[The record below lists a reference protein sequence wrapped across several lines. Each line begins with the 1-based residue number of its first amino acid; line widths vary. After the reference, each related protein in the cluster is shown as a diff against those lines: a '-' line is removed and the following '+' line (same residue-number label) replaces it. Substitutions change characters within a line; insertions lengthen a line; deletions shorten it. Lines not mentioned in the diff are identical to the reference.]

1 MANGVAGGGV
11 ESFSVLHGSPLDP
24 VIGRKHG
31 REGVGE
37 LQDTESGN
45 HGRETGEVGDSG
57 GQDEGDGP
65 VNWDES
71 HPEELAGLVGERGE
85 AEKLDENGVV
95 NN

>member
-1 MANGVAGGGV
+1 MADSVAGGRV

-45 HGRETGEVGDSG
+45 DGSETGEVGDTG

-65 VNWDES
+65 VDWDES
-71 HPEELAGLVGERGE
+71 HPQELAGLVGERRE
-85 AEKLDENGVV
+85 VEKLDEDVVV

>member
-1 MANGVAGGGV
+1 
-11 ESFSVLHGSPLDP
+11 LHGSLLDP

-45 HGRETGEVGDSG
+45 DGGETGEVGDTG

-65 VNWDES
+65 VDWDES
-71 HPEELAGLVGERGE
+71 HPQELAGLVGERGE
-85 AEKLDENGVV
+85 AEKLDENVV
-95 NN
+95 VDN